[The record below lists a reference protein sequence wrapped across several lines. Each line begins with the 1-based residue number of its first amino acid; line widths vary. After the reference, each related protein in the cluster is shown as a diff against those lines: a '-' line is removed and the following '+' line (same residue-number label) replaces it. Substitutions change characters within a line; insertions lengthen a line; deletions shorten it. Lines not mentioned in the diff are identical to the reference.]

1 MAGGSYDEKDT
12 VSAVKKAR
20 AGEQQQLN
28 IERIKAEI
36 AAENEKMAEE
46 NKENLTKI
54 SSDNVQANLA
64 EEVEDIEEFEDA
76 EINEELNE
84 IEENIDDNDEK
95 DAQIEEEN
103 ENIDNLEDNEAPIDS
118 AEIEN
123 NDSSDNEKQE
133 VHEEKNVEPEDNPS
147 QNSKYSLVITTEN
160 LPFSKMKSLMTIISW
175 NPWDIDIQVL
185 WNEMKVSEKWLNELK
200 KLILE

>member
-1 MAGGSYDEKDT
+1 LAGGSYDEKDT

-20 AGEQQQLN
+20 SGEQQQLN

-54 SSDNVQANLA
+54 SSDNVQNNLA
-64 EEVEDIEEFEDA
+64 EEVEEDIEEFEDA

-160 LPFSKMKSLMTIISW
+160 LPFSKMKSLMTIIS
-175 NPWDIDIQVL
+175 
-185 WNEMKVSEKWLNELK
+185 
-200 KLILE
+200 

>member
-1 MAGGSYDEKDT
+1 LAGGSYDEKDT

-54 SSDNVQANLA
+54 SSDNVQDNLA
-64 EEVEDIEEFEDA
+64 EEAEDIEEVEDV

-84 IEENIDDNDEK
+84 IEENIDDNSEEET
-95 DAQIEEEN
+95 QIEEEN
-103 ENIDNLEDNEAPIDS
+103 ENIDNLEDNEAPVDS

-123 NDSSDNEKQE
+123 NDSHDSEKQG
-133 VHEEKNVEPEDNPS
+133 VLEEENVESEDNS
-147 QNSKYSLVITTEN
+147 VQDNKYGLIITIEN
-160 LPFSKMKSLMTIISW
+160 LPFSKMKSLMTIIS
-175 NPWDIDIQVL
+175 
-185 WNEMKVSEKWLNELK
+185 
-200 KLILE
+200 